1 MGQGAYPNQRKS
13 CHQLQA
19 EYADL
24 LRNGDQ
30 STSVAASHI
39 QPGFIGRAEK
49 RSRRPHVGFLFRCT
63 ANPLKASRNE

>member
-39 QPGFIGRAEK
+39 KPRFGDRMHDRLK
-49 RSRRPHVGFLFRCT
+49 R
-63 ANPLKASRNE
+63 